1 MLSSSMQSGLGRL
14 GAALCLFAI
23 AAPTLA
29 QDDPLPSWTAGTTKQ
44 SIVSFVQSVTEESG
58 DRFVPPADRLAV
70 FDNDGTLWIEQ
81 PIYVQLAFALDRVRA
96 LAPQHQEWQT
106 TEPFASILQGD
117 VAGALSGGEQA
128 VAQIVAATHSGLTS
142 EQFSDSVRDWLKT
155 ARHPEKGRPYT
166 ELVYQPMLE
175 LLVYLRANGFKTY
188 IVSGGGTDFM
198 RVFSEEVYG
207 IPPEQVVGS
216 SIKGKFAIIHG
227 KPVVVKQAEIEFI
240 DDGPGKPVGILS
252 RIGRTP
258 IAAFGNSDGDLQM
271 LEFTCLPPGPD
282 FCAVLRHTDAKREWT
297 YDRDSRIGRL
307 DKGLDAAAT
316 YGWTVIDMAEDWK
329 TVFAD

>member
-1 MLSSSMQSGLGRL
+1 MLSSSMHSGLGRL

-96 LAPQHQEWQT
+96 LAPQHPEWET

-128 VAQIVAATHSGLTS
+128 VAQIVAATHAGLRSRLITS
-142 EQFSDSVRDWLKT
+142 K
-155 ARHPEKGRPYT
+155 
-166 ELVYQPMLE
+166 
-175 LLVYLRANGFKTY
+175 LR
-188 IVSGGGTDFM
+188 
-198 RVFSEEVYG
+198 
-207 IPPEQVVGS
+207 
-216 SIKGKFAIIHG
+216 
-227 KPVVVKQAEIEFI
+227 
-240 DDGPGKPVGILS
+240 
-252 RIGRTP
+252 
-258 IAAFGNSDGDLQM
+258 
-271 LEFTCLPPGPD
+271 
-282 FCAVLRHTDAKREWT
+282 
-297 YDRDSRIGRL
+297 
-307 DKGLDAAAT
+307 
-316 YGWTVIDMAEDWK
+316 
-329 TVFAD
+329 